1 MANRKI
7 SELIEA
13 TSISGTDVLPIVNG
27 GYTQKVKVDTL
38 AEVTNEYTRAN
49 FLSLSGGTV
58 TTGLSV
64 NEIFEVG
71 TGLTVLFVSGSRVGI
86 NTKTPN
92 EALTVYGNIS
102 AVVINSTDGNS
113 NDWGSVYSSV
123 ADTSA
128 NWDSVYSNVKANS
141 ASYATIDFAN
151 NKFFALTGGRIDG
164 NVTIFGNLTS
174 TGTQTFANTIFS
186 TTSSLSVVHV
196 GSGPAIWVG
205 NNGTGDIASFN
216 DMDQGIEVLH
226 VGGVNSTY
234 PNVGVKTSTPNKTF
248 TVNGEISASNIIYD
262 NEGNSSQW
270 NFAYSNQINFLPLS
284 GGSMTGSLTVVGN
297 ISATQNYFSGNNKS
311 VLTPQTNT
319 TGTSAIGNIVA
330 VSALPVSPD
339 PSTLYIIV

>member
-92 EALTVYGNIS
+92 EAL
-102 AVVINSTDGNS
+102 
-113 NDWGSVYSSV
+113 
-123 ADTSA
+123 
-128 NWDSVYSNVKANS
+128 
-141 ASYATIDFAN
+141 
-151 NKFFALTGGRIDG
+151 
-164 NVTIFGNLTS
+164 
-174 TGTQTFANTIFS
+174 
-186 TTSSLSVVHV
+186 
-196 GSGPAIWVG
+196 
-205 NNGTGDIASFN
+205 
-216 DMDQGIEVLH
+216 
-226 VGGVNSTY
+226 
-234 PNVGVKTSTPNKTF
+234 